1 MKAQI
6 TKEEQYARSFSSLRV
21 LQVMH
26 LACASG
32 SQTMNEEAHEA
43 ASAVLD
49 GALDTFK
56 ELEILELVGDRD

>member
-1 MKAQI
+1 MKTQI
-6 TKEEQYARSFSSLRV
+6 TKEQLCARGFSSLRV

-49 GALDTFK
+49 GALETFK
-56 ELEILELVGDRD
+56 ELEILELFGARD